1 MRIVIDTN
9 LLVSGVIS
17 QGLPRRLLSA
27 ATAGDFEL
35 CTSEMLL
42 AERQDVLSRAKFSM
56 RLAQAGLAPASLV
69 DDLRKLAVVVAP
81 PTTPRVVAAD
91 ADDDHVL
98 AAAQAGRADLIASG
112 DKRHMLPLGE
122 HEGIPIVTA
131 RQAVELVEARG
142 KT

>member
-1 MRIVIDTN
+1 MRIVIDTS

-27 ATAGDFEL
+27 AMAGDFEL

>member
-1 MRIVIDTN
+1 MED
-9 LLVSGVIS
+9 
-17 QGLPRRLLSA
+17 A
-27 ATAGDFEL
+27 FEL
-35 CTSEMLL
+35 CTSELLL
-42 AERQDVLSRAKFSM
+42 AELLDVLSRAKFSE
-56 RLAQAGLAPASLV
+56 RLAQAGLAPASLAG
-69 DDLRKLAVVVAP
+69 DRRKLAVVVAP
-81 PTTPRVVAAD
+81 STTPRVIAAD

-112 DKRHMLPLGE
+112 DKRHLLPLGE

>member
-27 ATAGDFEL
+27 AMAGDFEL

-69 DDLRKLAVVVAP
+69 DDLR
-81 PTTPRVVAAD
+81 
-91 ADDDHVL
+91 
-98 AAAQAGRADLIASG
+98 
-112 DKRHMLPLGE
+112 
-122 HEGIPIVTA
+122 
-131 RQAVELVEARG
+131 
-142 KT
+142 